1 MRVDFAD
8 SRSLPVSSMPLSRPF
23 PVAHSC
29 RGIRMANIAE
39 DGQLGWIVSKRPTVQ
54 GIDIGKGGE
63 ALPDNTYGIEI
74 EFCTH
79 DSVIFAFTHVVAAC
93 FDIAGTEP
101 WKLESDSG
109 NVFEL
114 VTPPLRF
121 GAIDQAYAFKEQLV
135 AMLQASI
142 QKAETQ
148 GVNAITLGDWAGQF
162 APKLVELL
170 NTHINTGQL
179 KLELV
184 ALKAIDY
191 ASWKEVGEGLNVGN
205 VDDGINIPAGLLRH
219 KLRRLDWES
228 YTPGIILARCSKFWS
243 EGYASQMNLPMTLSG
258 YFLYMMY
265 KTHDKHYSQAVRT
278 QQKLSGEKAGQK
290 LTAWYWR
297 HVLLQAWC
305 RYQRAL
311 GVEPEARKLFSPEA
325 IGRSALLYLVV
336 GKLLTGALAELGE
349 APQLE
354 LQQKAWDAGSTRAI
368 DADEPEVTLGDW
380 APYHSAL
387 KDLTGIW
394 LKASLMDV
402 MRTQNLQ
409 TYTWAVTE
417 LPRVLARTEVWENA
431 LLNWKGMERIKAM
444 GSTIEWTD
452 LEEFAEPERRQV
464 LYDKVVE
471 VAGSLAEHLKHLSP
485 DKPGPPDLPDEKDRP
500 FLDRRNTPAWE
511 ARYDTLLPPIAPRE
525 NTRNEFTYL
534 IEHRNH

>member
-1 MRVDFAD
+1 MNPPWPGDGVAVARRRRFRRIGADPRNGTALRVDFAD

-39 DGQLGWIVSKRPTVQ
+39 DGQLGWIGSKRPTVQ

-219 KLRRLDWES
+219 KLRKLDWES

-265 KTHDKHYSQAVRT
+265 KTHDKHYSQAVRA
-278 QQKLSGEKAGQK
+278 QQELSVVPIPACTRRGTGGEEA
-290 LTAWYWR
+290 
-297 HVLLQAWC
+297 V
-305 RYQRAL
+305 RA
-311 GVEPEARKLFSPEA
+311 R
-325 IGRSALLYLVV
+325 
-336 GKLLTGALAELGE
+336 
-349 APQLE
+349 
-354 LQQKAWDAGSTRAI
+354 
-368 DADEPEVTLGDW
+368 GDW
-380 APYHSAL
+380 PLRPAL
-387 KDLTGIW
+387 PGG
-394 LKASLMDV
+394 
-402 MRTQNLQ
+402 
-409 TYTWAVTE
+409 
-417 LPRVLARTEVWENA
+417 
-431 LLNWKGMERIKAM
+431 WKTA
-444 GSTIEWTD
+444 
-452 LEEFAEPERRQV
+452 
-464 LYDKVVE
+464 
-471 VAGSLAEHLKHLSP
+471 
-485 DKPGPPDLPDEKDRP
+485 
-500 FLDRRNTPAWE
+500 DRRPGRTRGSAAAGAAAE
-511 ARYDTLLPPIAPRE
+511 GLGCRVHPRD
-525 NTRNEFTYL
+525 RC
-534 IEHRNH
+534 RRAGGDPG

>member
-1 MRVDFAD
+1 
-8 SRSLPVSSMPLSRPF
+8 
-23 PVAHSC
+23 
-29 RGIRMANIAE
+29 MAIIT
-39 DGQLGWIVSKRPTVQ
+39 DDKRLGWIVSTRPKVQ

-63 ALPDNTYGIEI
+63 ALTDNTYGIEV

-79 DSVIFAFTHVVAAC
+79 DSVIFAFTHVVAGG
-93 FDIAGTEP
+93 FDIIGTDP

-121 GAIDQAYAFKEQLV
+121 GAIDEAYAFKDQLV
-135 AMLQASI
+135 AMLRASI
-142 QKAETQ
+142 QTAQTQ
-148 GVNAITLGDWAGQF
+148 GVNAITLDDWTKQF

-170 NTHINTGQL
+170 NAHINMGQL
-179 KLELV
+179 KLEPV
-184 ALKAIDY
+184 ALRAVDY
-191 ASWKEVGEGLNVGN
+191 SSWKEVGEALNVGN
-205 VDDGINIPAGLLRH
+205 VDDGINIPAALLRH
-219 KLRRLDWES
+219 KLCRTDWDS

-265 KTHDKHYSQAVRT
+265 KTHDKTYSQHVRE
-278 QQKLSGEKAGQK
+278 QNELHGEKDGQK
-290 LTAWYWR
+290 ITAWYWR

-311 GVEPEARKLFSPEA
+311 KQEPPARKLFSPDTVA
-325 IGRSALLYLVV
+325 RSALLYLVV

-349 APQLE
+349 APQLA
-354 LQQKAWDAGSTRAI
+354 LQQMAWDAGSTRAI
-368 DADEPEVTLGDW
+368 DADEPEVIHGDW
-380 APYHSAL
+380 ASYHSAL

-394 LKASLMDV
+394 LKASLLDV

-417 LPRVLARTEVWENA
+417 LPGVLGRPEVWEDA
-431 LLNWKGMERIKAM
+431 LLNWKGMDRIKAM
-444 GSTIEWTD
+444 GSTLEWTD
-452 LEEFAEPERRQV
+452 LEDFAEPARRRV
-464 LYDKVVE
+464 LCEKITQ
-471 VAGSLAEHLKHLSP
+471 VAGSLAARLEQLDP
-485 DKPGPPDLPDEKDRP
+485 DKPGPPDLPDEKERP
-500 FLDRRNTPAWE
+500 FLDRRNTPPWE
-511 ARYDTLLPPIAPRE
+511 ARYDTLLPPVPPRE